1 MRIPC
6 FFKSGPLE
14 GAYVNAIFQSEA
26 LRTYVTVEFLIDTGA
41 TKTTISE
48 KDAIRF
54 GIDYGVLE
62 KLDKSML
69 GIGGPVD
76 TYVLKEAD
84 LAFQEKSRKTHV
96 ERLEN
101 LCFLRH
107 PELTARILMIPSI
120 LGRDVLN
127 KYALVYDRRKNNVY
141 ITDEQTA

>member
-69 GIGGPVD
+69 GIGGQLTP
-76 TYVLKEAD
+76 TYSKK
-84 LAFQEKSRKTHV
+84 Q
-96 ERLEN
+96 
-101 LCFLRH
+101 
-107 PELTARILMIPSI
+107 I
-120 LGRDVLN
+120 
-127 KYALVYDRRKNNVY
+127 
-141 ITDEQTA
+141 